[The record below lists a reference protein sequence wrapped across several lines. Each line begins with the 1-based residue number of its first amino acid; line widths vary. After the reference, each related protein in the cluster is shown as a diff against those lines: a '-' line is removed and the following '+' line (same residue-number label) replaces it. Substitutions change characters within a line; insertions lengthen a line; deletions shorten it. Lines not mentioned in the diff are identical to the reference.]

1 MGFVRFENRN
11 GIKRY
16 IPISFFSGLEK
27 RSGMLVHKGETGC
40 WGLFEKR
47 EVRYQVPKKV
57 GFRGD
62 EVVSLQQW
70 MKKPGFQLFNSYC
83 VL

>member
-11 GIKRY
+11 AIKRY

-27 RSGMLVHKGETGC
+27 RSEMLENKGDTGC

-62 EVVSLQQW
+62 KVVSLQQW
-70 MKKPGFQLFNSYC
+70 MKKLGFQLFNSYC

>member
-1 MGFVRFENRN
+1 MCFVRFENRN

-27 RSGMLVHKGETGC
+27 RSEMLVNKGDMGC

-47 EVRYQVPKKV
+47 EVRYQVPKKF
-57 GFRGD
+57 GFRDD

>member
-1 MGFVRFENRN
+1 MCFVRFENRN

-27 RSGMLVHKGETGC
+27 RSEMLVHKGETGC

-70 MKKPGFQLFNSYC
+70 MKKLGFQLFNSYC

>member
-1 MGFVRFENRN
+1 MCFVRFENWN

-27 RSGMLVHKGETGC
+27 RSEMLVNKGDTGC

-62 EVVSLQQW
+62 KVVSLQQW
-70 MKKPGFQLFNSYC
+70 MKKLGFQLFNSYC

>member
-1 MGFVRFENRN
+1 MCFVRFENRN

-16 IPISFFSGLEK
+16 IPISFFPGLEK

-47 EVRYQVPKKV
+47 EVRYQVPKKFD
-57 GFRGD
+57 FRDD

-70 MKKPGFQLFNSYC
+70 MKKLGFQLFNSYC

>member
-1 MGFVRFENRN
+1 
-11 GIKRY
+11 
-16 IPISFFSGLEK
+16 
-27 RSGMLVHKGETGC
+27 MLVHKGETGC

-47 EVRYQVPKKV
+47 EVRYQVPKKF

-62 EVVSLQQW
+62 KVVSLQQW
-70 MKKPGFQLFNSYC
+70 MKKLGFQLFNSYC

>member
-1 MGFVRFENRN
+1 MCFVRFENRN

-47 EVRYQVPKKV
+47 EVRYQVPKKFD
-57 GFRGD
+57 FRDD

>member
-1 MGFVRFENRN
+1 MCFVRFENRN
-11 GIKRY
+11 GIKGY

-27 RSGMLVHKGETGC
+27 RSEMLVNKGDTGC

-47 EVRYQVPKKV
+47 EVRYQVPKKF

-70 MKKPGFQLFNSYC
+70 MKKLGFQLFNSYC